1 VSALEPLLQKAGF
14 TDYEARAYVAL
25 LYKSPQTG
33 YELAKTSRVPRGN
46 IYTVLQKLESRGAA
60 TRVVSP
66 DAVRYMAVAPDL
78 VMQRMRTSFLEMMQ
92 DLERHLQ
99 SVTQRGDGEHVE
111 SFDGYDNLM
120 FFAAD
125 ALRGTKQHATVA
137 LHAQESLALAPVF
150 SDLCQSVALT
160 TLCLT
165 DCTGPCQSCRGAI
178 HSLAAPVPQDRRW
191 FMVVADGAVLVAG
204 EISGDKVT
212 GIRTRLPLLA
222 QMAALFLQQSLFISQ
237 LLQTGQVDA
246 QSLPSSLR
254 ILTRTF

>member
-1 VSALEPLLQKAGF
+1 MSALEPLLQKAGF

-33 YELAKTSRVPRGN
+33 SNWRRPHAFRVAIFIPCCRKF
-46 IYTVLQKLESRGAA
+46 QSRGAA

-99 SVTQRGDGEHVE
+99 SVTQRGDGERVE

-137 LHAQESLALAPVF
+137 LPL
-150 SDLCQSVALT
+150 
-160 TLCLT
+160 
-165 DCTGPCQSCRGAI
+165 
-178 HSLAAPVPQDRRW
+178 RR
-191 FMVVADGAVLVAG
+191 
-204 EISGDKVT
+204 
-212 GIRTRLPLLA
+212 
-222 QMAALFLQQSLFISQ
+222 
-237 LLQTGQVDA
+237 
-246 QSLPSSLR
+246 SLR
-254 ILTRTF
+254 

>member
-14 TDYEARAYVAL
+14 TEYEARAYVAL

-60 TRVVSP
+60 TRVVSS
-66 DAVRYMAVAPDL
+66 DAVRYMAVSPEL

-99 SVTQRGDGEHVE
+99 SVTQMVDGEHVE

-125 ALRGTKQHATVA
+125 VLRGTKHHATVA
-137 LHAQESLALAPVF
+137 LHMQESLALAPVF
-150 SDLCQSVALT
+150 SELCQSVSLT

-165 DCTGPCQSCRGAI
+165 GCARQCQSCCGAV
-178 HSLAAPVPQDRRW
+178 HSLTVPVSQERRW
-191 FMVVADGAVLVAG
+191 FTVVADGAVLVAG
-204 EISGDKVT
+204 DISGDKVT
-212 GIRTRLPLLA
+212 GIRTRLPLLT
-222 QMAALFLQQSLFISQ
+222 QMAGLFLQQSLFISQ
-237 LLQTGQVDA
+237 LLQTGQIDE
-246 QSLPSSLR
+246 QSLPLGFR